1 MKKTLFSILFVV
13 IMIFGFLFLAKQ
25 EKENP
30 LDSGKKSSNIESIA
44 MQNVEELEKVDPET
58 AKFIDTLTEEDLE
71 KLKYNFDAANAANQ
85 NVVFYGKCVDQ
96 NGNPIAGVSVKA
108 KLTKM
113 RKSMTSVLANGSFKY
128 YVYLEA
134 ISDQNGRFEFFD
146 EGSYL
151 LLQSIDKSGYMDARG
166 PDRGYQ
172 FGQILHGNKMAG
184 MHDPDPLKPVVFTMW
199 KKGDGSQTI
208 LTKRKVRGEFGAD
221 VQIEKDAMDRAH
233 FFDLKQGKI
242 AGSPSTNTLT
252 IVGENEGDAH
262 WDPVKLKNVVSKR
275 YFSWSFQLEIAA
287 GGLQETEDQFL
298 FLPPDSGYQE
308 SYEFSVSDDPEQWTG
323 GILGKKFYF
332 RTVEGNYGAFVLNA
346 RSSAEGVLSFYFEKI
361 FFNPTGERD
370 LEFLE
375 VQNKGDL

>member
-1 MKKTLFSILFVV
+1 MKKILFSILFVV
-13 IMIFGFLFLAKQ
+13 VLIFGFLFLTKQ
-25 EKENP
+25 EKKNP
-30 LDSGKKSSNIESIA
+30 LYSGKKSSNTESIA
-44 MQNVEELEKVDPET
+44 TENVEELEKADSET

-108 KLTKM
+108 KLTKI
-113 RKSMTSVLANGSFKY
+113 RKSMTSVLAKGSFKY

-134 ISDQNGRFEFFD
+134 ISDENGRFKFFD

-151 LLQSIDKSGYMDARG
+151 LFESIKKSGYMDARG
-166 PDRGYQ
+166 SDRGYQ
-172 FGQILHGNKMAG
+172 FGQILYGNEMAG
-184 MHDPDPLKPVVFTMW
+184 MHDPDPLKPIVFTMW

-221 VQIEKDAMDRAH
+221 VQIEKDETDHAH

-275 YFSWSFQLEIAA
+275 YFSWSFRLGIAG
-287 GGLQETEDQFL
+287 GGLQETDDQFL

-323 GILGKKFYF
+323 DILGKKFYF
-332 RTVEGNYGAFVLNA
+332 RTAEGNYGAFELNA
-346 RSSAEGVLSFYFEKI
+346 RSSAEGALSFYFEKI
-361 FFNPTGERD
+361 YFNPTGERD
-370 LEFLE
+370 LEYL
-375 VQNKGDL
+375 